1 MIYKIHKRKYN
12 LKVMTNFKKF
22 YNLVHLLKKD
32 FFKSQNLQ
40 KIFNQ
45 FMISKRNKNKPK
57 QVNKYKNKAVLNP
70 NQQKIQKKQ
79 LLLNLEVLVIL
90 IKIKTLFKM
99 KKFKI

>member
-57 QVNKYKNKAVLNP
+57 QVNNYKNKAVLNP

-99 KKFKI
+99 KKFQI